1 MAIKKENK
9 WNETIVTFES
19 EVTEKELAPLDRK
32 QEQVQITVSPEDKKT
47 VDFVLERYNKMRRKR
62 GKKDRMWPIYQRQF
76 EALFIPYA
84 DWRARSNVPLEY
96 AITENFVAE
105 AIQRKTLFELQATN
119 NEDAE
124 KKEAMNAVWDYDWTT
139 RNREKEILKNEY
151 TTAIFGSS
159 VLYNGFE
166 VHKKVIMD
174 PDVNEL
180 WETTFTKKM
189 MIEADIIAENCD
201 LRYFY
206 ADDRVDDFE
215 DAIDCVY
222 IQYLTPDF
230 VQNLKYN
237 GMYKNIDQMTVTYKK
252 DIVYRTNEETYDR
265 GDIVELMHYWNKES
279 DEYIVVMNRQVII
292 RQHPNPYAHK
302 QLPFTIRQYSYNPNS
317 IYGRG
322 LCEILTNFK
331 SEINN
336 LKEMIM
342 DWIRRSNNSVFAL
355 GGDLSFDSEEFGFN
369 NSFVRFNGQLAGN
382 FQEITAQQPNSAIF
396 NYLQELYRD
405 IAIYA
410 GIDPSSILWQPSKT
424 AFEVAVQ
431 TESSLKRVNVVL
443 KNRDMAMARFGKMH
457 LSNLMQFFPLKMARG
472 ICWDETEEEYPTIPI
487 KWKEMIDWR
496 FVDKEGVYPFEVT
509 PESIRSQYDLEVRTN
524 LNTPTLRQL
533 ERENYTA
540 FFRAV
545 WEISQIATTN
555 QDLQKALPDITK
567 EMAFKFG
574 VDVEMLWEGNA
585 TLDAEKQKFM
595 DAILSTVQGGQP
607 WQEQTVGGWM
617 PPPTW
622 GQDPATQ
629 NLLPRTNEKMPEAK
643 NLRNPLKNSALANA

>member
-9 WNETIVTFES
+9 WNTTIVTFES

-32 QEQVQITVSPEDKKT
+32 QEQVQITVSAEDKKT